1 MSLFEDFYMDVAT
14 IAVAHEF
21 TLDVPHRCEYP
32 NGRGLYGLVYAIEGE
47 AEYRFAT
54 GDRCTLHRGEL
65 MLLSRCA
72 AYAIA
77 VKKRFRHYTV
87 NFELHEET
95 SSLALLAGTYV
106 HVAPHDPDRYAR
118 CLAQLIAAW
127 RARQAGYALGCTARL
142 YELLTYVHH
151 DLTADTQ
158 ETASHARLRPARE
171 HIERC
176 FRENFELE
184 DLARLCCM
192 SLTHFRREWARLY
205 RQPPMQY
212 RDALRLAHAK
222 EHLLSGYYTTAEV
235 AAACGFED
243 TSYFV
248 RFFKKH
254 TGMTPGA
261 FKRQAPIL

>member
-1 MSLFEDFYMDVAT
+1 MSLFEDFYMDVAS

-54 GDRCTLHRGEL
+54 GDRCALRRGEL
-65 MLLSRCA
+65 MLLSRHA

-77 VKKRFRHYTV
+77 VKERFRHYTV
-87 NFELHEET
+87 NFELHEEA
-95 SSLALLAGTYV
+95 SVLSPLAGTYV
-106 HVAPHDPDRYAR
+106 RITPHDSDRYAR
-118 CLAQLIAAW
+118 CLGQLVAAW
-127 RARQAGYALGCTARL
+127 RARQAGHMLSCTARL
-142 YELLTYVHH
+142 YELLTYIHH
-151 DLTADTQ
+151 DLTADPQ
-158 ETASHARLRPARE
+158 ERAMHARLRPARE

-176 FRENFELE
+176 FREDITLE
-184 DLARLCCM
+184 ALARLCCM
-192 SLTHFRREWARLY
+192 SPTHFRREWARLY

-212 RDALRLAHAK
+212 RDELRLAYAK
-222 EHLLSGYYTTAEV
+222 EHLLSGYYTVTEV

-243 TSYFV
+243 ASYFV

-254 TGMTPGA
+254 TGITPGA

>member
-1 MSLFEDFYMDVAT
+1 MSLFEDFYMDVAS

-21 TLDVPHRCEYP
+21 TLDVPHKCEYP

-54 GDRCTLHRGEL
+54 GDRCTLCRGEL
-65 MLLSRCA
+65 MLLAPRA
-72 AYAIA
+72 AYTIA
-77 VKKRFRHYTV
+77 VKQRFRHYTV
-87 NFELHEET
+87 NFELHEEQ
-95 SSLALLAGTYV
+95 SALGLLAGTFYRIT
-106 HVAPHDPDRYAR
+106 PHEPDRYAR
-118 CLAQLIAAW
+118 CLGQLTARW
-127 RARQAGYALGCTARL
+127 RAKQAGYTLSSIARL
-142 YELLTYVHH
+142 YELLTFIHH
-151 DLTADTQ
+151 DLTADSQ
-158 ETASHARLRPARE
+158 GSVAHARLRPARE
-171 HIERC
+171 HIEQHYAES
-176 FRENFELE
+176 FGLD
-184 DLARLCCM
+184 DLSRLCCM

-212 RDALRLAHAK
+212 RDALRLSHAK
-222 EHLLSGYYTTAEV
+222 EYLLSGYYTAAEV

-243 TSYFV
+243 ASYFV